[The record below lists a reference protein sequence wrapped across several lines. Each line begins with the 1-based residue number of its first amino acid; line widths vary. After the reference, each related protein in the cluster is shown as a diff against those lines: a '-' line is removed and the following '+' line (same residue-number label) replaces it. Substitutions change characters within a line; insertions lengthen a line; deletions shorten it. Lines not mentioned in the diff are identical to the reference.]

1 MLAAAAYRRSFAM
14 RISSMWEISV
24 HSSNVGLSGPMLREN
39 LGLLRCRISRYSL
52 YIRSEWRSSGESF
65 GRQLTGIIHELI

>member
-52 YIRSEWRSSGESF
+52 YIRSEWRSEWRVI
-65 GRQLTGIIHELI
+65 GRQPTDIVYELI